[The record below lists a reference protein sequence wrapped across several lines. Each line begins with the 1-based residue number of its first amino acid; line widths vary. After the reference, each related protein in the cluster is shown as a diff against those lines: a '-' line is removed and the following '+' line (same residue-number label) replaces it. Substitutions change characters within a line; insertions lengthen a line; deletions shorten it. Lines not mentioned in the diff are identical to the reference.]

1 MKLLTKHTK
10 DTHTHKFLKT
20 RQCSGKNGSGRWF
33 YLAFPPITWM
43 GYWEHA
49 CHPLF
54 CLPYSHLFQKQT
66 FIELTDCS
74 EGNTHLSSKGTGEWH
89 SQTMPLVARLSASWW
104 SFPPFISSFCIC
116 MAASDISTGTGHLNK
131 LSPPPFTTSAFFH
144 QVKEG
149 LILNYFPPLSLRYC
163 KRSFLLSKEN
173 VDIYF
178 ISIATCFNPVLLGD
192 V

>member
-10 DTHTHKFLKT
+10 DTNTHKFLKT
-20 RQCSGKNGSGRWF
+20 RQCSGKNGSERWF

-66 FIELTDCS
+66 FIEPTDCT

-89 SQTMPLVARLSASWW
+89 SQSMPSVARLNASWW
-104 SFPPFISSFCIC
+104 SFPPFYIFFLYMHGSLWHQHWDRASQQALPSSLYNF
-116 MAASDISTGTGHLNK
+116 S
-131 LSPPPFTTSAFFH
+131 FFFI
-144 QVKEG
+144 KSRKD
-149 LILNYFPPLSLRYC
+149 LFWIT
-163 KRSFLLSKEN
+163 FLL
-173 VDIYF
+173 
-178 ISIATCFNPVLLGD
+178 
-192 V
+192 